1 MRASIWTIL
10 ILGILAFGL
19 LLLGMCMTLHTF
31 QQTPAGGRARV
42 AFEIKEQFRFDAVIV
57 ERRQEEQRQVLEV
70 TYDTQEYMQ
79 ADPEGMHLQMKAVAK
94 LLFAKCDP
102 QDQDEVD
109 EAHILR
115 REIHPSDP
123 DWKVATND
131 FRFPNPK
138 PRRIHKP

>member
-42 AFEIKEQFRFDAVIV
+42 AFEIKEHFRFDAVVV
-57 ERRQEEQRQVLEV
+57 ERRQEEQRQVLEL
-70 TYDTQEYMQ
+70 TYETQEYLQ
-79 ADPEGMHLQMKAVAK
+79 ADPEGMELQMKAVAK
-94 LLFAKCDP
+94 LLFLKCDP
-102 QDQDEVD
+102 QDLDEVD

-115 REIHPSDP
+115 REIHPSDGH
-123 DWKVATND
+123 WHVVTKD
-131 FRFPNPK
+131 FRMPNPK
-138 PRRIHKP
+138 PKRIRRS